1 MMIQRRYWTLWTILG
16 ALVMATPSSR
26 AATPDSAAL
35 PPQVLAIFK
44 ESCASCHSPQARK
57 VKKFNYVLDLPKL
70 VANPKYIIP
79 GNPDKSL
86 LYTQL
91 VDDEMPPDDSDIDPL
106 KPAQK
111 ETIKQWIAAGAPTGQ
126 IASTQ
131 SATTQSIAAGGER
144 TARAQ
149 RPFSKRLIIWIG
161 KFHPLAAHT
170 PIAVLMAAALAEILY
185 LRRRAPALTHAAR
198 FCMVLG
204 AMGAVLTAS
213 LGWAMATGYSGADR
227 DMLETHRWAGT
238 IAAIASIPIA
248 ILGEWGARRAHNRGQ
263 QWHGFSRML
272 FRVCVFGVAGL
283 VGFAAH
289 IGGLIHWGEHF
300 FAFPK

>member
-1 MMIQRRYWTLWTILG
+1 MMNQRRYWTLCTILG
-16 ALVMATPSSR
+16 ALMTAPTSR
-26 AATPDSAAL
+26 AAADDAAAL

-44 ESCASCHSPQARK
+44 ESCASCHSPQAKK

-91 VDDEMPPDDSDIDPL
+91 VDDEMPPDDSDFDPL

-111 ETIKQWIAAGAPTGQ
+111 ETVKKWIAAGAPTGQ
-126 IASTQ
+126 P
-131 SATTQSIAAGGER
+131 ATTQSIAADPAGGH
-144 TARAQ
+144 TGRAP
-149 RPFSKRLIIWIG
+149 RPFSTRLVIWLG

-170 PIAVLMAAALAEILY
+170 PIAVIMAAAIAEMLY
-185 LRRRAPALTHAAR
+185 LRRHAPALTHAAR

-204 AMGAVLTAS
+204 AMGAVATAA
-213 LGWAMATGYSGADR
+213 LGWAMATTYSGADR
-227 DMLETHRWAGT
+227 AMLENHRWAGT

-248 ILGEWGARRAHNRGQ
+248 LLGEWGAWRAHRQGH
-263 QWHGFSRML
+263 QWHGFSRKL
-272 FRVCVFGVAGL
+272 FRVLVFMIAGL
-283 VGFAAH
+283 VGFTAH
-289 IGGLIHWGEHF
+289 LGGLVHWGQNF